1 VIGAPSDLAPQ
12 AAVALGFHLALEAK
26 DFDAFADLWT
36 PDAVNELPFH
46 SPVSPPAFNGRE
58 AIVAD
63 YRAMITKRKDLQF
76 TIHSVIVNESAD
88 RVVVEFSGRSIIGET
103 ATVYEQDYIGVFTV
117 DGSQVSRLRLYADPQ
132 RAAAA
137 LKSIR

>member
-1 VIGAPSDLAPQ
+1 MIGAPSDLAPS
-12 AAVALGFHLALEAK
+12 AEVALGFHVALEAK
-26 DFDAFADLWT
+26 DFEAFADLWT

-46 SPVSPPAFNGRE
+46 SPVSPPALDGRE

-76 TIHSVIVNESAD
+76 TIHSVIVDESAEH
-88 RVVVEFSGRSIIGET
+88 VVVEFSGRSIIGET
-103 ATVYEQDYIGVFTV
+103 GTVYKQDYIGVFTV
-117 DGSQVSRLRLYADPQ
+117 EGTRLSRLRLYADPQ

-137 LKSIR
+137 LKAIR